1 MEQKSTK
8 RQISFWLDSTDA
20 EALDKAAKKTGVSTA
35 AFLRLLI
42 KQWTDGIIFEPK
54 REGKDGS

>member
-1 MEQKSTK
+1 MELKSTK
-8 RQISFWLDSTDA
+8 KQITFWLENTDA
-20 EALDKAAKKTGVSTA
+20 EALETAAKKTGVSTA

-54 REGKDGS
+54 RGDKDGN